1 MTPGAKIK
9 VTFRNH
15 VRMGTLH
22 GEVIEV
28 TSYEIRL
35 KQFTEDELITTIKR
49 KQIISYENLHT
60 I

>member
-9 VTFRNH
+9 ITFRNH
-15 VRMGTLH
+15 IRMGTLH

-28 TSYEIRL
+28 TAYEIKL

-49 KQIISYENLHT
+49 KQILNFELL
-60 I
+60 